1 MDLSLF
7 DRHRFWIK
15 SLKTGAT
22 SSGWIAADDSE
33 HLKLTF
39 NTPIPEESED
49 RWIVS
54 VTTTSGTFQFLIR
67 LFDIDGLT
75 ASGKIDSRMNLIEAT
90 ETPRYLHQKSE
101 TIVIDGERMLA
112 DVVDISPG
120 GVGLKVPFAIP
131 VGSTVEIEIEDELG
145 PIQLS
150 GSVVQTF
157 QDPADSM
164 FFRSG
169 VALSPM
175 SRLVHAQW
183 HIYLRKGERIIALDR
198 SKAS

>member
-15 SLKTGAT
+15 SLKTGVT
-22 SSGWIAADDSE
+22 SSGWIATDDSE
-33 HLKLTF
+33 YLKLSF
-39 NTPIPEESED
+39 NTAIPEEPED

-54 VTTTSGTFQFLIR
+54 VTTTSGTFQFLLR
-67 LFDIDGLT
+67 LIEVDGLT

-90 ETPRYLHQKSE
+90 ETPRYLHSKSE

-112 DVVDISPG
+112 EVVDISQG

-131 VGSTVEIEIEDELG
+131 IGSIVEVEIEDENG
-145 PIQLS
+145 PIMIS

-157 QDPADSM
+157 QDPADTM
-164 FFRSG
+164 FYRSG
-169 VALSPM
+169 VALAPM
-175 SRLVHAQW
+175 NRLVQAQW
-183 HIYLRKGERIIALDR
+183 HIFLRRGERIIALDR